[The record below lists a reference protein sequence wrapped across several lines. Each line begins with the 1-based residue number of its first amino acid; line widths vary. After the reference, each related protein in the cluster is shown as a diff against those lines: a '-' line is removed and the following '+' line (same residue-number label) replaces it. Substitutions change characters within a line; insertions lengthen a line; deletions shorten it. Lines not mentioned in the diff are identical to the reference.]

1 MDIGHTN
8 GYEYARCRDAAE
20 SLGWNQ
26 RQFNDYMNNPNF
38 YQWEDHASNISH
50 AYENKNKDLSKLI
63 KEMKQFEDD
72 GFIW

>member
-26 RQFNDYMNNPNF
+26 RQFNDYMNN
-38 YQWEDHASNISH
+38 
-50 AYENKNKDLSKLI
+50 
-63 KEMKQFEDD
+63 
-72 GFIW
+72 